1 MSEYV
6 TDENRA
12 MLRTARGSFVRSLN
26 FRTQIK
32 AKCTYAFWAS
42 QRLRSSEPSNLE
54 NTTANHKSD
63 GLPLNLQQND
73 VQIGKAIVDENNTSI
88 VPQAPNRIDVWSR
101 SQNPRSKA
109 MSGPRFEQTLFEFQ
123 PAPQAAIELSSKQL
137 VRWSH
142 ERSVSCDGGGGPLG
156 HPRVFINIDKPQIC
170 VCGYC
175 GRPFAH
181 EHHRKQIEALHDTP
195 FPLA

>member
-1 MSEYV
+1 
-6 TDENRA
+6 
-12 MLRTARGSFVRSLN
+12 MLLTARGRVVRSLSN
-26 FRTQIK
+26 RSQIQ
-32 AKCTYAFWAS
+32 AKCAYAFWAS
-42 QRLRSSEPSNLE
+42 QKLWSNVPSNSE
-54 NTTANHKSD
+54 NTTANPKSD
-63 GLPLNLQQND
+63 GLPLKTQEID
-73 VQIGKAIVDENNTSI
+73 ARIDKVIVQDNENSL

-123 PAPQAAIELSSKQL
+123 PAPQAAIELSHKQ
-137 VRWSH
+137 VVKWSH

-181 EHHRKQIEALHDTP
+181 EHHRKHIEALHDTP